1 MSAFRGVLAVG
12 LAISLAACAGG
23 VERSLPAIPDVT
35 SEDFPES
42 ARDLAAQRIRAVEED
57 SGDPWANG
65 DLGTI
70 LHAYEQLARAAVLYE
85 RAETLSSGE
94 FRWSYL
100 RGVALQEAGRHGEAA
115 ASFRRALAKR
125 TYAPAAVRLGE
136 SLVADGNPKD
146 AEVALR
152 TAVQLDGGGAAAIYA
167 LGRALVDLGKG
178 NEAIPVLER
187 ALSLAPSSGA
197 VRYALAMAQRA
208 AGNEQEAKRQLEML
222 APGGNL
228 KPPLEDPVFARVEA
242 LAADEHYFLN
252 TGKSL
257 EAAGRLDEAIR
268 SYEQALELAP
278 RLASAHVNLVGA
290 FGRLGDS
297 ERARAHYDA
306 AISID
311 PDIEELHNNWGIV
324 LAAQENPSAAMAAF
338 RRALEVNPNSSKAHA
353 NLGVAL
359 TSLDQVEE
367 AIEHFRLAIAND
379 PNNRPAR
386 LNLGA
391 QALEYDRPEEAARH
405 LEAALEGDE
414 DGSGAFVRF
423 TLGRAYRR
431 LGRDAEASEEMA
443 HALRLAEENDL
454 RELANLIELEIGQI
468 APK

>member
-23 VERSLPAIPDVT
+23 IEHSLPAIPDVT

-70 LHAYEQLARAAVLYE
+70 LHAHEQLARAAVLYE

-222 APGGNL
+222 ASGGNL

>member
-1 MSAFRGVLAVG
+1 MSAFRGILAAG
-12 LAISLAACAGG
+12 LAISLAACVGG

-57 SGDPWANG
+57 AGDPWANG

-70 LHAYEQLARAAVLYE
+70 LHAHEQLARAAVLYE

-100 RGVALQEAGRHGEAA
+100 RGVALQETGRHGEAA

-125 TYAPAAVRLGE
+125 AYAPAAVRLGE

-146 AEVALR
+146 GEVALR
-152 TAVQLDGGGAAAIYA
+152 TAVQLDGGAAAIYA
-167 LGRALVDLGKG
+167 LGSALMDLGKT
-178 NEAIPVLER
+178 NEAILELER

-208 AGNEQEAKRQLEML
+208 AGNEQAAKRQLEML
-222 APGGNL
+222 TPGGNL

-257 EAAGRLDEAIR
+257 EAAGRLEEAIR

-306 AISID
+306 AISIE

-324 LAAQENPSAAMAAF
+324 MAAQENPSAAMAAF

-359 TSLDQVEE
+359 TSLDQVEK

-379 PNNRPAR
+379 PKNRPAR
-386 LNLGA
+386 LNLGV

-431 LGRDAEASEEMA
+431 LGRDAEAGEEMV

-454 RELANLIELEIGQI
+454 RELANLVELEIRQL
-468 APK
+468 ARK